1 VKNGNNSNLTIG
13 AYDNPNL
20 NCIEV
25 DDVAYSDANWTIIDP
40 QTSFSTNCNN
50 ACMPTSINETAL
62 NTVELYP
69 NPTTSTITLNNLK
82 LGDEVSVYNTLGQR
96 VYSSKV
102 SAVTLSINLSELGNN
117 GIYFVKV
124 NNLSESVL
132 LVE

>member
-1 VKNGNNSNLTIG
+1 
-13 AYDNPNL
+13 
-20 NCIEV
+20 
-25 DDVAYSDANWTIIDP
+25 
-40 QTSFSTNCNN
+40 
-50 ACMPTSINETAL
+50 MPTSINETAL

-102 SAVTLSINLSELGNN
+102 IAVTLSINLSELGNN

-124 NNLSESVL
+124 NDISESVL